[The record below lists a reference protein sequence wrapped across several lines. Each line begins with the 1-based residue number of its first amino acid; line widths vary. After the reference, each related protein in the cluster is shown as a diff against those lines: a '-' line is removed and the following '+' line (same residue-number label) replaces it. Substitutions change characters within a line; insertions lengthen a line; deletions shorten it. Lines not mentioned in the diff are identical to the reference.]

1 MTGGDVICAGRIYCD
16 LVFTGLDGVPRAGVE
31 VFADSISLHAGGG
44 AFISAATF
52 AALGRPSALWGVAP
66 ADPFGAVVLSQV
78 EAAGVVATHCEPAPA
93 GSEPQLTVAMVADG
107 DRAFLTRA
115 PGRALPEAA
124 LPPGA
129 RHLHIGELRTL
140 QEHPDL
146 IGAARARGM
155 SISLDCAWD
164 ETRSADVA
172 DLIAA
177 VDVFLPNE
185 AEAAQLQHLGLDAR
199 MAPLTIVKRGARGSS
214 AITGHGRVDACAPRV
229 EVRDTIGAG
238 DAFNAGFLHRWLA
251 GAEVAEC
258 LAFGNAC
265 GAATV
270 GGIGG
275 TGGRAAIREMA
286 RPPERGAAG

>member
-1 MTGGDVICAGRIYCD
+1 MKDGSVICAGRIYCD
-16 LVFTGLDGVPRAGVE
+16 LVFTGLDGVPRAGAE
-31 VFADSISLHAGGG
+31 VFAEGISVHAGGG

-52 AALGRPSALWGVAP
+52 SALGRPSALWGIAP
-66 ADPFGAVVLSQV
+66 ADPFGAVVLSEV

-115 PGRALPEAA
+115 PGRALPDAL

-146 IGAARARGM
+146 IGTARARGM

-164 ETRSADVA
+164 EKRSADVA
-172 DLIAA
+172 ALIAA

-185 AEAAQLQHLGLDAR
+185 AEAAQLQRLGLDAR
-199 MAPLTIVKRGARGSS
+199 AAPLTIIKRGARGSR
-214 AITGHGRVDACAPRV
+214 ALTDRGQVDVEAPKV

-251 GAEVAEC
+251 GAEISEC

-270 GGIGG
+270 GGVGG
-275 TGGRAAIREMA
+275 TGGRVAIRDIA
-286 RPPERGAAG
+286 

>member
-1 MTGGDVICAGRIYCD
+1 MKDGDIICAGRIYCD
-16 LVFTGLDGVPRAGVE
+16 LVFTGLDGVPRAGAE
-31 VFADSISLHAGGG
+31 VFADGISIHAGGG

-52 AALGRPSALWGVAP
+52 AALGRSSTLWGIAP
-66 ADPFGAVVLSQV
+66 ADPFGSVVLSEV
-78 EAAGVVATHCEPAPA
+78 EAAGVMTAHCERASA

-115 PGRALPEAA
+115 PGRALPDVR
-124 LPPGA
+124 LPKGA

-140 QEHPDL
+140 QEHPEV
-146 IGAARARGM
+146 IGAARSCGM

-164 ETRSADVA
+164 ETRTADVA
-172 DLIAA
+172 ALIAA

-185 AEAAQLQHLGLDAR
+185 AEAAQLQSLGIDAQA
-199 MAPLTIVKRGARGSS
+199 APLTIVKRGARGSS
-214 AITGHGRVDACAPRV
+214 ALSGNAQIDVEAPKV
-229 EVRDTIGAG
+229 TVRDTIGAG

-251 GAEVAEC
+251 GSELAEC

-270 GGIGG
+270 GGSGG
-275 TGGRAAIREMA
+275 TGGGTAIRDMA
-286 RPPERGAAG
+286 RMR